1 MSAHGSV
8 LISGAG
14 ITGPALAYWL
24 HRYGW
29 RPTIV
34 ERAPA
39 LRASGQNVD
48 VRGAGRQVSRLMG
61 LEDRIARA
69 GTGEVGTRF
78 VDRRGRTVAEFPA
91 GTGDSDGA
99 TAERE
104 ILRGDLVRLLV
115 EQTTGGTEYVFND
128 QITGVDEDDHGVAV
142 SFAKGPAR
150 RFDLVVIAEG
160 IRSRTRRLVFG
171 DTVRLRDLGQ
181 YIGYGTIPRTADDDR
196 WWRWCIAGRGRAVM
210 LRPDNVGTT
219 RASLAVLAPPSG
231 CEDLSAHRQVE
242 VLRGAFAD
250 VGWQA
255 GRILDGF
262 MADPSDFYLERVA
275 REHAESWSRGR
286 VALVGDAAYCASPIS
301 GMGTSLSLT
310 GAYVLAGEIAPRR
323 DHREA
328 FRSYETLMRPYV
340 AKAQKL
346 PPGAPRIANPTT
358 GLGVRAL
365 QAGLRVAAS
374 RPARQLGSTLFTP
387 PADEFTVP
395 QYPARV

>member
-1 MSAHGSV
+1 MTGRGSI

-29 RPTIV
+29 RATVV

-48 VRGAGRQVSRLMG
+48 VRGAGRQVARLMG
-61 LEDRIARA
+61 LEGAIAEA

-78 VDRRGRTVAEFPA
+78 LDRRGRTLAEFPA
-91 GTGDSDGA
+91 GIGDSDGA
-99 TAERE
+99 TAELE
-104 ILRGDLVRLLV
+104 ILRGELVRLLV
-115 EQTTGGTEYVFND
+115 EQTAGTTEYVYDD
-128 QITGVDEDDHGVAV
+128 QITAVREDEHGVEV
-142 SFAKGPAR
+142 DFARGPAR

-160 IRSRTRRLVFG
+160 IGSRTRRLLFG
-171 DTVRLRDLGQ
+171 DTVRVRDLGQ
-181 YIGYGTIPRTADDDR
+181 YTAYGTIPRIASDDR
-196 WWRWCIAGRGRAVM
+196 WWRWCVAGRGRATM

-219 RASLAVLAPPSG
+219 RASLSFLAPPSG
-231 CEDLSAHRQVE
+231 HEDLDPERQIA
-242 VLRGAFAD
+242 VLRDVFAD
-250 VGWQA
+250 GGWQSA
-255 GRILDGF
+255 RILDAF
-262 MADPSDFYLERVA
+262 AADHSDFYLQRTAQVY
-275 REHAESWSRGR
+275 AESWSRGR
-286 VALVGDAAYCASPIS
+286 VALVGDAAYCASPVS

-310 GAYVLAGEIAPRR
+310 GAYVLAGEIATRG

-328 FRSYETLMRPYV
+328 FRSYEALLRPYV

-346 PPGAPRIANPTT
+346 PPGVPRVATPMS
-358 GLGVRAL
+358 GLGVRVL
-365 QAGLRVAAS
+365 QTGLRIAGS
-374 RPARQLGSTLFTP
+374 GPGRRLGGSLFTP